1 MMASG
6 EVQTR
11 RALPHDA
18 EAIAQAHL
26 DSIRSIGPAFYPT
39 ELVEAWGSGLTPA
52 IYVRA
57 MEGGEA
63 FFIATGNLDGQTV
76 VLGFSTHR
84 VDDDQDGASVYVR
97 GGAVRRG
104 IGTALLRLA
113 EEHARTHG
121 AKTIQIQAS
130 LAGVEFYKANGF
142 QEFGRGVAL
151 LTSGHSMPCVFMR
164 KALGADLIIGV

>member
-1 MMASG
+1 MVASG
-6 EVQTR
+6 QVQTR
-11 RALPHDA
+11 RANPQDA

-26 DSIRSIGPAFYPT
+26 DSVRSVGPAFYSID
-39 ELVEAWGSGLTPA
+39 VVDAWGSGLTTD
-52 IYVRA
+52 IYVKA

-63 FFIATGNLDGQTV
+63 FFIAIGELDGRTA

-113 EEHARTHG
+113 EEHARAHG
-121 AKTIQIQAS
+121 AKTIHIQAS

-142 QEFGRGVAL
+142 EELGHGEAL
-151 LTSGHSMPCVFMR
+151 LMSGRSMACVFMR
-164 KALGADLIIGV
+164 KALTGS